1 MKNDSNAS
9 VGWGQRL
16 TARHGE
22 CDRMERQRLP
32 DSSAAE
38 MAPCF
43 AAADLFFV
51 SPERARSPLRF
62 RRSRLTAFRI
72 RAWLEAACVEGAD
85 LRERGASSFP
95 TVTSAVKVVPQRA
108 EPWRSG
114 RGGPARAGEHRALQ
128 WLLYICRQSDR
139 CTLKLLL
146 VDGYVNIPGKAT
158 RE

>member
-51 SPERARSPLRF
+51 S
-62 RRSRLTAFRI
+62 SR
-72 RAWLEAACVEGAD
+72 EGP
-85 LRERGASSFP
+85 FP
-95 TVTSAVKVVPQRA
+95 TTIPEVTAYGLPDTGLA
-108 EPWRSG
+108 GSG
-114 RGGPARAGEHRALQ
+114 L
-128 WLLYICRQSDR
+128 C
-139 CTLKLLL
+139 
-146 VDGYVNIPGKAT
+146 
-158 RE
+158 